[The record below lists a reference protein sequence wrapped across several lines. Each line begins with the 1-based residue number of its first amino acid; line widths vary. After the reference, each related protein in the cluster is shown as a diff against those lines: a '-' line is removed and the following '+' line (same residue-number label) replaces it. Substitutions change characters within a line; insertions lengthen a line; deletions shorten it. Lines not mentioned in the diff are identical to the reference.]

1 MKQYDAIDWQ
11 AFSQKKNIEEIV
23 KNTRDDHQLRLTAT
37 IEIALSVISIGA
49 DNTLIPQCYIVWI
62 NTFTCIIAVIPLV
75 WLAYKYIKRYKANHR
90 TGKDIP
96 NTDDMINDPWL
107 RRRQDE

>member
-62 NTFTCIIAVIPLV
+62 NTFT
-75 WLAYKYIKRYKANHR
+75 
-90 TGKDIP
+90 
-96 NTDDMINDPWL
+96 
-107 RRRQDE
+107 

>member
-37 IEIALSVISIGA
+37 IEIALSVISIV
-49 DNTLIPQCYIVWI
+49 Q
-62 NTFTCIIAVIPLV
+62 IILLFLSVI
-75 WLAYKYIKRYKANHR
+75 
-90 TGKDIP
+90 
-96 NTDDMINDPWL
+96 
-107 RRRQDE
+107 